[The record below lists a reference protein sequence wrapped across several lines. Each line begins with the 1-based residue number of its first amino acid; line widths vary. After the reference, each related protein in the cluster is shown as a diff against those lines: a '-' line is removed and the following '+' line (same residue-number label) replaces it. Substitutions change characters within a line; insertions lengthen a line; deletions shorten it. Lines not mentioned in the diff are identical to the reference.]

1 MKPLFL
7 IFISFS
13 MGWMLHILFTDNPRK
28 NDIIP
33 QSTTNNIDCSS
44 YNELYTTETVEKVVI
59 KEVIKFVP
67 KTKIIYKNR
76 EKEAETNS
84 STKDMFFIALKKDA
98 FFDAMEYYQDADEEK
113 HELYKTALSA
123 YFDRRVKKE
132 ELKTIEEM
140 QYFIEIE
147 SECRVIVFQLASIFE
162 KKGAYNQALNLI
174 IDFSY
179 ASDNSKSTI
188 HTKIKSISLNYIR
201 KLTSVN
207 NFSTLIEFLI
217 NRINVGFLSDFY
229 SFELAKIYLKLKKYT
244 PSVEILEE
252 LQNNTTYKEEAT
264 EMLAF
269 IQNKLEEQEE
279 YPVQIPL
286 IKDGLHFLVKAYAD
300 GTPLLLMIDT
310 GASITTI
317 DSNKISH
324 LQTQRSD
331 VLFHTAGGDIRETI
345 FQADNF
351 SIGLVSLENF
361 KIAGTQFAGSGQDGL
376 LGMNFL
382 GKFKFKIDQKEAIL
396 FLGEKN

>member
-1 MKPLFL
+1 MKRLFL

-13 MGWMLHILFTDNPRK
+13 MGWMLHIFFIDNPQK

-33 QSTTNNIDCSS
+33 PSNTNIDCSS

-67 KTKIIYKNR
+67 KTKIIYKDR
-76 EKEAETNS
+76 EKEAETNT
-84 STKDMFFIALKKDA
+84 STKDMFFIALEKDA

-132 ELKTIEEM
+132 TLKTIEEM

-162 KKGAYNQALNLI
+162 KKGAYNKALNLI

-201 KLTSVN
+201 KLKSVN

-229 SFELAKIYLKLKKYT
+229 SFELAKIYLKLKKYI

-300 GTPLLLMIDT
+300 GIPLLLMIDT

-317 DSNKISH
+317 DSNKINH

-351 SIGLVSLENF
+351 SVGLVSLENF
-361 KIAGTQFAGSGQDGL
+361 KIAGTQFAGSSQDGL